1 LDHDGGTARTRAR
14 SNTFN
19 GADNVHAF
27 SDLTKHNVL
36 AIEPRGLGR
45 AQEELASVGIG
56 TGVGHTQDSS
66 TSVLQLE
73 VLIRELVSVDRFST
87 STVVVGEVTACVN
100 NEKKK
105 ETGVSI
111 CQESSGSKRYQFYTV
126 NQQVDVLDTYQSYV
140 PWHMN
145 PGMTLWKDDP
155 PNPNPFSVGEKRKK
169 GF

>member
-73 VLIRELVSVDRFST
+73 VLIGELVSVDRFST

-100 NEKKK
+100 EGK
-105 ETGVSI
+105 ERKQGLV
-111 CQESSGSKRYQFYTV
+111 SSGSKRYQF
-126 NQQVDVLDTYQSYV
+126 
-140 PWHMN
+140 H
-145 PGMTLWKDDP
+145 TLRV
-155 PNPNPFSVGEKRKK
+155 SQ
-169 GF
+169 